1 MGAFASPSVDRRSG
15 RTLKKVSI
23 TGQNRT
29 RRSQRTKTLL
39 AERPHAESLLRF
51 YLALLELQARV
62 CDPVA
67 VERWGEAVTLP
78 EGVGGLRLRF
88 EQLPLDQLTSRF
100 DTFCRALPSSAPEPI
115 LRAASIVSAGREQVR
130 SDLLAALLN
139 GEDLTADARKL
150 GCDPA
155 PLAFLPRGFL
165 QPIAE
170 AVSGRLDGA
179 HDSART
185 STCPRCGWS
194 PQVSVLAD
202 ESEAQGTRRLIC
214 AFCANE
220 WLFPRSVCPGC
231 ETTGEEGLEIH
242 VDDGGLRHV
251 RVETCLT
258 CRRYLKSVDLR
269 VAGLAV
275 PIVDDVATP
284 ELDLWATDQGF
295 EKITPNV
302 LGI

>member
-1 MGAFASPSVDRRSG
+1 MGALASPSVDRRSG
-15 RTLKKVSI
+15 RALKKVSI
-23 TGQNRT
+23 TDQNRT
-29 RRSQRTKTLL
+29 RRSQRAKALL
-39 AERPHAESLLRF
+39 GERPHAESLLRF
-51 YLALLELQARV
+51 YLALLELQALV
-62 CDPVA
+62 CDPAA
-67 VERWGEAVTLP
+67 VERWGEAVILP
-78 EGVGGLRLRF
+78 EGEGGRLRF

-100 DTFCRALPSSAPEPI
+100 DKFCRALPRSAPEPI
-115 LRAASIVSAGREQVR
+115 LRAAAVVSAGREQVR
-130 SDLLAALLN
+130 SDLLAAVLN
-139 GEDLTADARKL
+139 GEDLTAEARKL
-150 GCDPA
+150 DCDPA

-170 AVSGRLDGA
+170 AVSGRLGGVN
-179 HDSART
+179 DSVRT
-185 STCPRCGWS
+185 PTCPRCGWS

-202 ESEAQGTRRLIC
+202 ESETQGTRRLIC

-231 ETTGEEGLEIH
+231 ETTGEEGLDIH
-242 VDDGGLRHV
+242 VDDGDVRYV
-251 RVETCLT
+251 RVETCRT

-269 VAGLAV
+269 VVGLAV
-275 PIVDDVATP
+275 PLVDDLATP